1 MKKTWEGIN
10 TLLHRKTKPSKCLS
24 AVKDPTKNSS
34 VIRDPS
40 RILDI
45 FNKHFASVGN
55 NLASRLP
62 SMQHSYVDFLAKS
75 ESPQSSFYFGPVT
88 ALEVETEILSIPNK
102 KTYGLY
108 SCPTL
113 LLKYASD
120 IISLPLRTLLNVSVS
135 KGVYSAKLKLSKIVS
150 V

>member
-62 SMQHSYVDFLAKS
+62 SMQHSCMLIF
-75 ESPQSSFYFGPVT
+75 
-88 ALEVETEILSIPNK
+88 
-102 KTYGLY
+102 
-108 SCPTL
+108 
-113 LLKYASD
+113 
-120 IISLPLRTLLNVSVS
+120 LLNQNHPSHRFI
-135 KGVYSAKLKLSKIVS
+135 LDQ
-150 V
+150 